1 MGPEANRSARSTAL
15 FAAGLLCLSAPAF
28 AQGDPIEMEGDAPA
42 GDAAPADAPV
52 VKDPKVVKTW
62 LKAADTLV
70 KKGDAFT
77 KQNKAADAKTS
88 YENAATA
95 YQKAIDAADDV
106 AAFPILIQLADA
118 LDKSGDA
125 VGAMKPLKAVL
136 AGQNVKADLTTK
148 AQTKLDELSMKVGLV
163 ALTITPEG
171 TTISMGGKPIGEAP
185 MSEPL
190 VLMPGNHVVNLTAVG
205 YQPKDVELKVE
216 AGSESERKI
225 ELEPVKI
232 VTTPDRPTDEVAPVR
247 AEPDRPSMLPVY
259 IGGGATA
266 GLLLIGTVTGIAAIG
281 KQNQYD
287 DSSSASERSD
297 IRSSGKTLAL
307 VTDLCFVGAVGAAA
321 FTAYWYVF
329 KIRPV
334 TKALDERQA
343 ARHHKGSEGTAL
355 ARRPKVNV
363 VPWVQPDAGGLTAVG
378 SF

>member
-1 MGPEANRSARSTAL
+1 MVRHVARSTAL

-28 AQGDPIEMEGDAPA
+28 AQGDPIEMEGDAP
-42 GDAAPADAPV
+42 PADAPPPAEAPN

-70 KKGDAFT
+70 KKGDTLA
-77 KQNKAADAKTS
+77 KQNKAAEAKTS

-95 YQKAIDAADDV
+95 YQKAIDAADE
-106 AAFPILIQLADA
+106 AAAVPIQLQLADA
-118 LDKSGDA
+118 LDKSGDSVA
-125 VGAMKPLKAVL
+125 AMKPLKAVL
-136 AGQNVKADLTTK
+136 AAQNIKPDLTKK
-148 AQTKLDELSMKVGLV
+148 AQTKLDELSMKVGTV
-163 ALTITPEG
+163 ALSITPEG
-171 TTISMGGKPIGEAP
+171 TSVSMGGKQIGEAP
-185 MSEPL
+185 LSEPL

-225 ELEPVKI
+225 ELEPVKM
-232 VTTPDRPTDEVAPVR
+232 TTKPVEPTDEVAPMTS
-247 AEPDRPSMLPVY
+247 EPSGPSMLPVY
-259 IGGGATA
+259 IGGGAAA

-287 DSSSASERSD
+287 DSMSANERSD

-355 ARRPKVNV
+355 ARRPKVDV

>member
-1 MGPEANRSARSTAL
+1 MARSTAL
-15 FAAGLLCLSAPAF
+15 FAAGLLCVATPAF
-28 AQGDPIEMEGDAPA
+28 GQGDPIEMEGDAP
-42 GDAAPADAPV
+42 PADAPPSDAPPADAAV

-70 KKGDAFT
+70 KKGDTLT
-77 KQNKAADAKTS
+77 KQNKAAEAKTS

-95 YQKAIDAADDV
+95 YQKAIDAADEV
-106 AAFPILIQLADA
+106 AAVPIQLQLADA
-118 LDKSGDA
+118 LDKSGDSVA
-125 VGAMKPLKAVL
+125 AMKPLKGVL
-136 AGQNVKADLTTK
+136 AAQNVKPDLTKK
-148 AQTKLDELSMKVGLV
+148 AQTKLDELSMKVGVV

-171 TTISMGGKPIGEAP
+171 TTVSMGGKPIGEAP
-185 MSEPL
+185 LTEPL

-225 ELEPVKI
+225 ELEPVSI
-232 VTTPDRPTDEVAPVR
+232 TTKPVDPTDDVTPPPSQ
-247 AEPDRPSMLPVY
+247 PDGPSMLPIYV
-259 IGGGATA
+259 GGGAAA

-287 DSSSASERSD
+287 DSVSANERSD

-307 VTDLCFVGAVGAAA
+307 VTDLCFVGSLGAAA